1 MTLIRGGE
9 LGTRPIVPAIYR
21 ELKDISHLQLG
32 VYDAVTGL
40 IKHQGAQPWIDR
52 LSALRTASLV
62 AKSALA
68 GSLLNDVQR
77 KRQTAFIDQN
87 IAFLDD
93 VLSRRTSSV
102 EALTAHMRA
111 ITPAVLANVND
122 AAIAQIDMLGKA
134 VKELSKQ
141 LSEAEFANAIA
152 VLTGPKMPRDDFLP
166 SQYFAFAFNEDLATT
181 KRIVYVES
189 IYEAE
194 GAMAVLRTFLID
206 RRISELTFGDASR
219 LERDVLGDAAT
230 AELLRRFGKLGPVQE
245 Q

>member
-1 MTLIRGGE
+1 M
-9 LGTRPIVPAIYR
+9 
-21 ELKDISHLQLG
+21 
-32 VYDAVTGL
+32 
-40 IKHQGAQPWIDR
+40 
-52 LSALRTASLV
+52 
-62 AKSALA
+62 
-68 GSLLNDVQR
+68 QR
-77 KRQTAFIDQN
+77 KRQAAFIDQN

-93 VLSRRTSSV
+93 VLSRRTSSA

-111 ITPAVLANVND
+111 TTPAVLANVND
-122 AAIAQIDMLGKA
+122 AAIAQIDMLDKA

-141 LSEAEFANAIA
+141 LSEAELANAIA

-189 IYEAE
+189 IYDAE

-206 RRISELTFGDASR
+206 RRISELAFGDASR
-219 LERDVLGDAAT
+219 LERDVLGDAAI
-230 AELLRRFGKLGPVQE
+230 AELLRLFGKLGPVQE